1 MTRNGA
7 IRWQLHQLYT
17 AELRADHV
25 AGGDQ
30 DGSAAPV
37 RVRILCSVSSEASAR
52 IHRAN
57 SGRLTSMVAPLRRFA
72 ILCFVSSEASTTLR
86 IGSEDPLDVLIPRL
100 IRRVDAVQRIVV
112 LLLVHVE
119 A

>member
-52 IHRAN
+52 ISRAN
-57 SGRLTSMVAPLRRFA
+57 SGRHQDGGSTAAVRDFMF
-72 ILCFVSSEASTTLR
+72 CFERGFDDA
-86 IGSEDPLDVLIPRL
+86 ED
-100 IRRVDAVQRIVV
+100 QQ
-112 LLLVHVE
+112 
-119 A
+119 